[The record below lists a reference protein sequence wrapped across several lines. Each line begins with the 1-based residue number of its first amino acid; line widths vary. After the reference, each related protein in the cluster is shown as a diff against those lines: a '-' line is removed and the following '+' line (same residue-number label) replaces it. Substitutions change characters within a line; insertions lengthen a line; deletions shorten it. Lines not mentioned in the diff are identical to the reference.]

1 MLGRVL
7 YAAHSLKGVMFG
19 IGHVE
24 LEGLRLLLV
33 VAEQESFTRAAT
45 KLGITQSALSRQV
58 QRLEREFGT
67 RLFYRNG
74 RGAQLT
80 EAGTK
85 LQRVGKEIFH
95 SLDSL
100 KEELSDDS
108 SRFRGVVTLGLPPS
122 LGATISTGLV
132 RRFQQTYPE
141 ARIRVSVA
149 FSGTLTEWLEAGRI
163 DVGVLYDV
171 RRSATLLVTPLLLEP
186 LYLVESAASASMS
199 SVQAKTADRAKLA
212 ELGTGPFVIP
222 SSSNGMRRI
231 VDTATAHL
239 SIKMRIT
246 AEIDSLDAMKE
257 LVQTGPER
265 CVLPLGTFHRE
276 LKAGLLTGRRFEDN
290 GMDALLVLA
299 TPLHKPVTK
308 LASAVLRLV
317 EQEVSRCIDDG
328 ILSGMTGVNLRRALA
343 AKLKKTRARATLP

>member
-1 MLGRVL
+1 
-7 YAAHSLKGVMFG
+7 
-19 IGHVE
+19 VE

-85 LQRVGKEIFH
+85 LQRLGKEIFQ

-100 KEELSDDS
+100 KEELTDDS

-132 RRFQQTYPE
+132 RRFQETYPE
-141 ARIRVSVA
+141 ARIRVLVA

-186 LYLVESAASASMS
+186 LYLVESVATRTAAGQVKM
-199 SVQAKTADRAKLA
+199 QDRAKLE
-212 ELGTGPFVIP
+212 ELAAGPFVI
-222 SSSNGMRRI
+222 SSSANGMRKI
-231 VDTATAHL
+231 VDMATARL
-239 SIKMRIT
+239 NIKMRIT
-246 AEIDSLDAMKE
+246 AEIDSLDAIKE
-257 LVQTGPER
+257 MIRTGPER
-265 CVLPLGTFHRE
+265 GVLPLGTFHRE
-276 LKAGLLTGRRFEDN
+276 LKAGLLTGRRFDGN
-290 GMDALLVLA
+290 KMDALLVLA

-308 LASAVLRLV
+308 LASAILRLV

-328 ILSGMTGVNLRRALA
+328 VLSGMTGANLRRALA
-343 AKLKKTRARATLP
+343 ARPKKTGARDTLA

>member
-1 MLGRVL
+1 M
-7 YAAHSLKGVMFG
+7 
-19 IGHVE
+19 E

-80 EAGTK
+80 EAGAK
-85 LQRVGKEIFH
+85 LQRVGKEIFQ

-100 KEELSDDS
+100 KEELTTDS

-132 RRFQQTYPE
+132 RRFQETYPE
-141 ARIRVSVA
+141 ARIKVLVA
-149 FSGTLTEWLEAGRI
+149 FSGTLMEWLEAGRI

-186 LYLVESAASASMS
+186 LVSRRVRLDAALPPGRSKLS
-199 SVQAKTADRAKLA
+199 DRAKLA
-212 ELGTGPFVIP
+212 ELATGPFVIP
-222 SSSNGMRRI
+222 SSGERHAQNRRYGNR
-231 VDTATAHL
+231 T
-239 SIKMRIT
+239 
-246 AEIDSLDAMKE
+246 
-257 LVQTGPER
+257 PE
-265 CVLPLGTFHRE
+265 H
-276 LKAGLLTGRRFEDN
+276 
-290 GMDALLVLA
+290 
-299 TPLHKPVTK
+299 
-308 LASAVLRLV
+308 
-317 EQEVSRCIDDG
+317 
-328 ILSGMTGVNLRRALA
+328 
-343 AKLKKTRARATLP
+343 

>member
-1 MLGRVL
+1 M
-7 YAAHSLKGVMFG
+7 
-19 IGHVE
+19 E

-58 QRLEREFGT
+58 QRLEREFST

-80 EAGTK
+80 EAGAK
-85 LQRVGKEIFH
+85 LQRVGKEIFQ
-95 SLDSL
+95 SLDNL
-100 KEELSDDS
+100 KEELTADS

-132 RRFQQTYPE
+132 RRFQETYPE
-141 ARIRVSVA
+141 ARIRVQVA
-149 FSGTLTEWLEAGRI
+149 FSGILTEWLEAGRI

-186 LYLVESAASASMS
+186 LYLVESASARAGSGQVKM
-199 SVQAKTADRAKLA
+199 ADRAKLA
-212 ELGTGPFVIP
+212 ELATGPLVIP
-222 SSSNGMRRI
+222 SSANGMRRI
-231 VDTATAHL
+231 VDTATARL
-239 SIKMRIT
+239 NIKLRIT
-246 AEIDSLDAMKE
+246 AEIDSLDAMKQM
-257 LVQTGPER
+257 VQTGPER

-276 LKAGLLTGRRFEDN
+276 LKAGLLTGRRFEDDE
-290 GMDALLVLA
+290 MDALLVLA

-328 ILSGMTGVNLRRALA
+328 ILSGMTGTNLRRALA
-343 AKLKKTRARATLP
+343 TRLKKGGSRATHA

>member
-7 YAAHSLKGVMFG
+7 YVAHSLKGVTFRTLN
-19 IGHVE
+19 VE

-85 LQRVGKEIFH
+85 LQRVGREIFQ
-95 SLDSL
+95 SLDTL
-100 KEELSDDS
+100 KEELTADS

-122 LGATISTGLV
+122 LGATISNGLV
-132 RRFQQTYPE
+132 RRFQETYPE
-141 ARIRVSVA
+141 ARIRVLVA
-149 FSGTLTEWLEAGRI
+149 FSGTLTEWLEAGRV

-171 RRSATLLVTPLLLEP
+171 RRSATLLVAPLLLEP
-186 LYLVESAASASMS
+186 LYLVQPAASGQVKMS
-199 SVQAKTADRAKLA
+199 DRAKLA
-212 ELGTGPFVIP
+212 ELATGPFVIP
-222 SSSNGMRRI
+222 SSANGMRRI
-231 VDTATAHL
+231 VDTVTARL
-239 SIKMRIT
+239 NIKMRIT
-246 AEIDSLDAMKE
+246 AEVDSVDAIKE
-257 LVQTGPER
+257 MVQAGPER
-265 CVLPLGTFHRE
+265 GVLPLGTFHRE
-276 LKAGLLTGRRFEDN
+276 LKAGLLIGRRFEDDE
-290 GMDALLVLA
+290 MDALLVLA

-317 EQEVSRCIDDG
+317 EQEVSRCIDNG
-328 ILSGMTGVNLRRALA
+328 VLSGMTGANLRRALA
-343 AKLKKTRARATLP
+343 ARQKTSET

>member
-1 MLGRVL
+1 VL
-7 YAAHSLKGVMFG
+7 RCVLHAAHPLKGVMFG
-19 IGHVE
+19 TSNVE

-58 QRLEREFGT
+58 QRLEREFST

-74 RGAQLT
+74 RGVQLT

-85 LQRVGKEIFH
+85 LQRVGKEIFQ

-100 KEELSDDS
+100 KEELTDDN

-122 LGATISTGLV
+122 LGATVSTGLV

-141 ARIRVSVA
+141 ARIKVLVA
-149 FSGTLTEWLEAGRI
+149 FSGTLTEWLEAGRV

-171 RRSATLLVTPLLLEP
+171 RRSATLLVAPLLLEP
-186 LYLVESAASASMS
+186 LYLVESASSRAASEQIKLS
-199 SVQAKTADRAKLA
+199 DRAELSELA
-212 ELGTGPFVIP
+212 EGPFVI
-222 SSSNGMRRI
+222 SSSANGMRRI
-231 VDTATAHL
+231 VDTAAARL
-239 SIKMRIT
+239 NIKMRIT
-246 AEIDSLDAMKE
+246 AEVDSLDAIKQM
-257 LVQTGPER
+257 VQGGPER

-276 LKAGLLTGRRFEDN
+276 IKAGLLTGRRFDDN
-290 GMDALLVLA
+290 AMDALLVLA

-317 EQEVSRCIDDG
+317 EQEVSRCISDG
-328 ILSGMTGVNLRRALA
+328 ILSGMTGANLRRALA
-343 AKLKKTRARATLP
+343 ARLKKTGAGAKRA

>member
-1 MLGRVL
+1 M
-7 YAAHSLKGVMFG
+7 
-19 IGHVE
+19 E

-58 QRLEREFGT
+58 QRLEREFST

-80 EAGTK
+80 EAGAK
-85 LQRVGKEIFH
+85 LQRVGKEIFQ
-95 SLDSL
+95 SLDNL
-100 KEELSDDS
+100 KEELTADS

-132 RRFQQTYPE
+132 RRFQETYPE
-141 ARIRVSVA
+141 ARIRVQVA
-149 FSGTLTEWLEAGRI
+149 FSGILTEWLEAGRI

-186 LYLVESAASASMS
+186 LYLVESA
-199 SVQAKTADRAKLA
+199 SVRAGSGQVKMADRAKLA
-212 ELGTGPFVIP
+212 ELATGPLVIP
-222 SSSNGMRRI
+222 SSANGMRRI
-231 VDTATAHL
+231 VDTATARL
-239 SIKMRIT
+239 NIKLRIT
-246 AEIDSLDAMKE
+246 AEIDSLDAMKQM
-257 LVQTGPER
+257 VQTGPER

-276 LKAGLLTGRRFEDN
+276 LKAGLLTGRRFEDDE
-290 GMDALLVLA
+290 MDALLVLA

-328 ILSGMTGVNLRRALA
+328 ILSGMTGTNLRRALA
-343 AKLKKTRARATLP
+343 TRLKKGGSRATHA

>member
-1 MLGRVL
+1 M
-7 YAAHSLKGVMFG
+7 
-19 IGHVE
+19 E

-186 LYLVESAASASMS
+186 LYLVESASAGMGSAQ
-199 SVQAKTADRAKLA
+199 VKTADRAKLA

-239 SIKMRIT
+239 NIKMRIT

-343 AKLKKTRARATLP
+343 ARLKKTGSRATLA

>member
-1 MLGRVL
+1 M
-7 YAAHSLKGVMFG
+7 
-19 IGHVE
+19 E

-58 QRLEREFGT
+58 QRLEREFST

-80 EAGTK
+80 EAGAK
-85 LQRVGKEIFH
+85 LQRVGKEIFQ

-100 KEELSDDS
+100 KEELTADS
-108 SRFRGVVTLGLPPS
+108 SRFRGAVTLGLPPS

-132 RRFQQTYPE
+132 RRFQEAYPE
-141 ARIRVSVA
+141 AHIRVLVA
-149 FSGTLTEWLEAGRI
+149 FSGILTEWLEAGRI

-186 LYLVESAASASMS
+186 LYLVESASARTISGQ
-199 SVQAKTADRAKLA
+199 VKIADRAKLA
-212 ELGTGPFVIP
+212 ELAMGPLVIP
-222 SSSNGMRRI
+222 SSANGMRRI
-231 VDTATAHL
+231 VDTATARL
-239 SIKMRIT
+239 NIKLRIT

-257 LVQTGPER
+257 MVQTGPER

-276 LKAGLLTGRRFEDN
+276 LKAGLLTGRRFEDDE
-290 GMDALLVLA
+290 MDALLVLA

-317 EQEVSRCIDDG
+317 EQEVSRCIDNG
-328 ILSGMTGVNLRRALA
+328 ILSGMTGANLRRALA
-343 AKLKKTRARATLP
+343 TRLKKAGSRATLA